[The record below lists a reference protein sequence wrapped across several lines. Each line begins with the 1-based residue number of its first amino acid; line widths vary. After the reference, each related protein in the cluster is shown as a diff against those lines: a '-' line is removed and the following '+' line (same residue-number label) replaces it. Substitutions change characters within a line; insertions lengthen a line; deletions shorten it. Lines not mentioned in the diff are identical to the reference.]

1 MMRHSWRLRLRAVI
15 SDYHHAGDPDLN
27 HAASILCELFCADL
41 TASTIIP
48 ALDAAI
54 DDATD
59 PAVTDI
65 LTEARHRIIGERVTT
80 AGGEDDVNIA
90 RIANDQ
96 INAHL
101 CDAEHRKSA

>member
-15 SDYHHAGDPDLN
+15 SDYHRAGDPDLN

-41 TASTIIP
+41 TSATIIP
-48 ALDAAI
+48 AVDAAI
-54 DDATD
+54 AAGD
-59 PAVTDI
+59 PAVSDI
-65 LTEARHRIIGERVTT
+65 LRAARERVIGERVT
-80 AGGEDDVNIA
+80 AASSDREVNIA

-101 CDAEHRKSA
+101 CEVEHRRSA